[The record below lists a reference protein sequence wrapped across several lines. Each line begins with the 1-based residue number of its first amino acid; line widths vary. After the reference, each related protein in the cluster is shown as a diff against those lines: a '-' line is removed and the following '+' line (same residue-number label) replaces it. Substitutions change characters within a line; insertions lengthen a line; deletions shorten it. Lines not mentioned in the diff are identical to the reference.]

1 MIGTARYPW
10 RGTVLGIV
18 IVAML
23 TLGTVAPL
31 IGSVGHG
38 TIGRVAEDP
47 AGATVPVQRW
57 WADSHTDVEELRAAI
72 DDTQHGLAIGDDAA
86 VAAACQRMHDAGELK
101 LGARLP
107 APEPALTAAL
117 SGAIED
123 THAAAHLCLAA
134 VAGSQNHYAGEFRS
148 DLEQAEH
155 QLQEAQGLVNK
166 ILTEA

>member
-1 MIGTARYPW
+1 MIGTAPYPW

-18 IVAML
+18 IVAIL
-23 TLGTVAPL
+23 TMGTVAPL

-47 AGATVPVQRW
+47 AGAPVQRW
-57 WADSHTDVEELRAAI
+57 WAASHTDVEELRAAI
-72 DDTQHGLAIGDDAA
+72 NDTQHGLAIGDDGA
-86 VAAACQRMHDAGELK
+86 VAAACQKMHDAGELK

-107 APEPALTAAL
+107 APEPALTSAL

-123 THAAAHLCLAA
+123 AHAAAHLCLAA
-134 VAGSQNHYAGEFRS
+134 VAGSQNNYAGEFRS
-148 DLEQAEH
+148 DLEQAER
-155 QLQEAQGLVNK
+155 QLQEAQDLVNK